1 MKGHPN
7 VLGHPG
13 ADNNNIRTF
22 GERFAQSFCCRNSI
36 GLGEWTGRK
45 NDTRTARRIPPQQRG
60 GGPCIRD
67 VQTSPHW
74 HRMTGSRLA

>member
-7 VLGHPG
+7 VLSHPG
-13 ADNNNIRTF
+13 ANNNNIRTF

-45 NDTRTARRIPPQQRG
+45 NNTRTARRISRNNEG
-60 GGPCIRD
+60 AILVFGMCRLL
-67 VQTSPHW
+67 H
-74 HRMTGSRLA
+74 TGIE